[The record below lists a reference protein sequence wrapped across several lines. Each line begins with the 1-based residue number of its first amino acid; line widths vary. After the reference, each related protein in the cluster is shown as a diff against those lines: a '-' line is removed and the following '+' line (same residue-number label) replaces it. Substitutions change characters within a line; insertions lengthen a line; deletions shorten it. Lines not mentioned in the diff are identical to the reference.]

1 MSEDILKKIVDK
13 RRADI
18 ERLGLTFGFDIP
30 EKRTVGRCEFL
41 GRPGPIL
48 EVKRASPS
56 KGDIAPDLVPADLAC
71 TYAAA
76 GAQAISVLTETNYFK
91 GTLADLIT
99 VAKAVDNGDGT
110 KKCAVLRKDF
120 LLFEDEIDI
129 AYRCGADAVLLIA
142 RILDDEQLIKMAKR
156 AQSFEMQAFVE
167 VREPDDLRKLNLVL
181 ETLDKEA
188 AGDAAKSAERTIV
201 AGVNSRDL
209 ATFHIDPMVPAAI
222 RNKLPAKAVF
232 ESGVHTPAD
241 AAFARSLG
249 FKGILVG
256 EAVAKNPPLAAKLV
270 EAFAA
275 AEDNR
280 RGDFWKT
287 FAERR
292 DMKRAAYA
300 AQIPMV
306 KICGITRE
314 EDGFAAAE
322 MGADM
327 LGFVFSNTKRLTN
340 EKFVRDF
347 TQLLRS
353 EYEAEGKLCPL
364 FVGVITETTTEEGK
378 TAIKLA
384 AEGVLDAVQ
393 FHGFAAPAFDAIP
406 ADASECHSRE
416 SENLAARF
424 PVKPGMTA
432 EGKPGMIDS
441 HSGAEGDRIQ
451 DMAPI
456 GRATLQGDVP
466 ATLPC
471 YNALRIGSAE
481 DFENFAAIRKHGEP
495 RVLLDAK
502 VEGIPGGSGQRIPEE
517 LLREKAGETPFWLA
531 GGITPENVSDII
543 AKFNPELIDVSSGVE
558 DAPGIK
564 NAEKMMQLFEAIN
577 SL

>member
-76 GAQAISVLTETNYFK
+76 GAQAISVLTETNFFK

-99 VAKAVDNGDGT
+99 VAKAVDNGDTTDEKLGT

-188 AGDAAKSAERTIV
+188 AGDAAKSAARTIV

-256 EAVAKNPPLAAKLV
+256 EAVAKNPPLARELV
-270 EAFAA
+270 RAFGDAD
-275 AEDNR
+275 ENR

-292 DMKRAAYA
+292 DAKRAAYA
-300 AQIPMV
+300 AAMSDAGVQDAAALAAKIPMV

-322 MGADM
+322 MGADL

-393 FHGFAAPAFDAIP
+393 FHGFAAPSFDKG
-406 ADASECHSRE
+406 DSGS
-416 SENLAARF
+416 
-424 PVKPGMTA
+424 VPGMT
-432 EGKPGMIDS
+432 S
-441 HSGAEGDRIQ
+441 S
-451 DMAPI
+451 
-456 GRATLQGDVP
+456 
-466 ATLPC
+466 LPC

-481 DFENFAAIRKHGEP
+481 DFAAFEAARKHGEP
-495 RVLLDAK
+495 RILLDAK

-517 LLREKAGETPFWLA
+517 LLRAKAGETPFWLA
-531 GGITPENVSDII
+531 GGITPENVADVV
-543 AKFNPELIDVSSGVE
+543 AKFSPELVDVSSGVE

-564 NAEKMMQLFEAIN
+564 NVEKMQQLFEAIN

>member
-256 EAVAKNPPLAAKLV
+256 EAVAKNPPLARELV
-270 EAFAA
+270 RAFGE

-280 RGDFWKT
+280 RGDFWKI

-292 DMKRAAYA
+292 DAKRSAYA
-300 AQIPMV
+300 AAMSDAGVQDAAALAAKIPMV

-393 FHGFAAPAFDAIP
+393 FHGFAAPAFDAIL
-406 ADASECHSRE
+406 ADAAETS
-416 SENLAARF
+416 AAKS
-424 PVKPGMTA
+424 P
-432 EGKPGMIDS
+432 S
-441 HSGAEGDRIQ
+441 
-451 DMAPI
+451 
-456 GRATLQGDVP
+456 
-466 ATLPC
+466 LPC

-531 GGITPENVSDII
+531 GGITPENIADIV
-543 AKFNPELIDVSSGVE
+543 AKFSPELVDVSSGVE

-564 NAEKMMQLFEAIN
+564 NVEKMMQLFGNLFEN
-577 SL
+577 LK